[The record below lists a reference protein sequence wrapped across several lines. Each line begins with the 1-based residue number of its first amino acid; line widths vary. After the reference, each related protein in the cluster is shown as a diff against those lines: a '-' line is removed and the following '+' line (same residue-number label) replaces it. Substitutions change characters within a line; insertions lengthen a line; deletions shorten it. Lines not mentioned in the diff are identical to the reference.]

1 MTRGFRRTRDGR
13 FTVRMRAEELALL
26 RRVVEELLGLLG
38 EPAPAPSALD
48 AMERIFQTSE
58 VELPDDPVLARLFP
72 DAYQNDR
79 DAAGEFRR
87 FTQPDLQE
95 QKREAAGTVLET
107 TARVSGKIVLEPEQA
122 EAWLRALN
130 DARLALG
137 VRLDVTED
145 AHEELARM
153 DQSDPRY
160 VGYATYSWLSFL
172 QETLVRAM
180 S

>member
-13 FTVRMRAEELALL
+13 FTVRLSTGELALL

-38 EPAPAPSALD
+38 EPAPETPD
-48 AMERIFQTSE
+48 IEAMEQIFQTTGTE
-58 VELPDDPVLARLFP
+58 PPDDPVLARLFP
-72 DAYQNDR
+72 DAYENDR
-79 DAAGEFRR
+79 EAAGEFRR
-87 FTQPDLQE
+87 FTQYGLQE
-95 QKREAAGTVLET
+95 QKRQAAGTILET
-107 TARVSGKIVLEPEQA
+107 TEQAAGKVVLEPEQA

-137 VRLDVTED
+137 IRLDVSEE

-160 VGYATYSWLSFL
+160 MGYATYSWLSFL